1 MFHFTLYYY
10 NFLHYFKVFSWD
22 YKNVSVVYHSP
33 ISVSNV
39 LLYVKCKMLVTY
51 PSDILS
57 YILDSSVL
65 NIQQ

>member
-1 MFHFTLYYY
+1 M
-10 NFLHYFKVFSWD
+10 
-22 YKNVSVVYHSP
+22 SVVYHSP

-39 LLYVKCKMLVTY
+39 LLYVTCKMLVTY